1 MRQRIIRDE
10 NENKIRLDMKD
21 GNWQF
26 KTGDV
31 IQKDDFSN
39 RDFVKV
45 EGFHGGKLYGSIL
58 GSGGKASECSLTCID
73 KPDKLVLVWR
83 PKLKFKLQDSIL
95 VTGGCFK
102 GKKGR
107 VVVLDPVIDTQDANY
122 LVELDDCG
130 SGHNGSARWGKPW
143 FPSHFK
149 TPSKSRY
156 WFSVGEL
163 KPYRKKREK
172 REKEVRA

>member
-1 MRQRIIRDE
+1 MRQRIIEDG
-10 NENKIRLDMKD
+10 NGGKIRLDMKD

-31 IQKDDFSN
+31 VEREDFSS
-39 RDFVKV
+39 RDRIRV
-45 EGFHGGKLYGSIL
+45 EGFHNGKLYGSFL
-58 GSGGKASECSLTCID
+58 GSNGKVVECSLTCID

-83 PKLKFKLQDSIL
+83 PKLKFKLQDRIS
-95 VTGGCFK
+95 VAGGRFK

-107 VVVLDPVIDTQDANY
+107 VIVIDPVIDAQNANY
-122 LVELDDCG
+122 LVELDDCD
-130 SGHNGSARWGKPW
+130 SGHDGSARWAKPW

-149 TPSKSRY
+149 TPSKSRQ

-163 KPYRKKREK
+163 KPYRKKRGEHTN
-172 REKEVRA
+172 RHE